1 VLEEVIQANG
11 NIQVED
17 IGIVEVE
24 TTDNTDSSVGI
35 ILFLGNNKENG
46 VEWQEVRQS
55 RRLRDNGT
63 TQLMI
68 EEHLKIKMS

>member
-17 IGIVEVE
+17 IGTVEVE

>member
-17 IGIVEVE
+17 IGTVEVE
-24 TTDNTDSSVGI
+24 TTDNTDSYVGI

-46 VEWQEVRQS
+46 VEWKEVRQS

-68 EEHLKIKMS
+68 EEHLKSKMS